1 MCKHLHSWFSTST
14 SLSYTYY
21 FFTFMYKPLTLS
33 FNNDRIRS
41 EVRDIDAKIISH
53 IDYTVSK
60 EGNNQPIIC

>member
-1 MCKHLHSWFSTST
+1 
-14 SLSYTYY
+14 
-21 FFTFMYKPLTLS
+21 MYKPLTLS